1 MIDSSATITG
11 AASTPLVAKPG
22 RTWVFIQNRSA
33 DNIWFNIGGTA
44 TVAGAGCIGLIGL
57 GANVRFTAKEI
68 PVYDAISFISS
79 GASSGVTILSD
90 K

>member
-11 AASTPLVAKPG
+11 TASTALEAKPG
-22 RTWVFIQNRSA
+22 RAWILIQNRSS
-33 DNIWFNIGGTA
+33 DNIWIRFGATA

-57 GANVRFTAKEI
+57 GANINFTAQEM
-68 PVYDAISFISS
+68 AIGDYVSFISS